1 MDSVEKMDV
10 AALLERHWE
19 LRADS
24 VRATPTGHTNKTYVA
39 RVDAR
44 EVVLR
49 MSWKDKS
56 ERQVRDET
64 TVLRHLAGAQ
74 ALPAVPCL
82 VPTRDGQACVQVHGR
97 WLHVFDVIP
106 GEVGEFGEAAVD
118 ARDGVYPPAS
128 DTSDAARATGVA
140 SAMHTLARLHAALA
154 GGIATDTD
162 DPLSWL
168 RRRQARVADLAGPML
183 PSMTPQQC
191 GFLLTRIADR
201 LSEEDAGVPGPVQ
214 WLHGDYHAGNLLY
227 RDQHVCGILDFDDVG
242 QGSPWV
248 ETAFALFAL
257 SRDVAREDAFV
268 FDASVWDDGL
278 HAYARIQPGA
288 PIGWLRSN
296 RGMLMHLFCADQV
309 LIHLHAAQRGL
320 WLPGP
325 GMGFLGCVRQLWD
338 ARWP

>member
-1 MDSVEKMDV
+1 MDSVKEIDV
-10 AALLERHWE
+10 AALLERHWG

-39 RVDAR
+39 RARAR

-49 MSWKDKS
+49 VSWTAKP
-56 ERQVRDET
+56 ERQVRDEAK
-64 TVLRHLAGAQ
+64 VLRHLAGVQ
-74 ALPAVPCL
+74 GLPAVPRL
-82 VPTRDGQACVQVHGR
+82 VPTWDGQPCAREYGR
-97 WLHVFDVIP
+97 WLHVFDVIA

-128 DTSDAARATGVA
+128 DTSDADHARGVA

-154 GGIATDTD
+154 VGIAADTA

-168 RRRQARVADLAGPML
+168 RGRHARVAERACPVL
-183 PSMTPQQC
+183 PSMTPERY
-191 GFLLTRIADR
+191 GILLTRIADR
-201 LSEEDAGVPGPVQ
+201 LAVAGGIPGPVQ

-227 RDQHVCGILDFDDVG
+227 RDRHVCGILDFDDVG

-268 FDASVWDDGL
+268 FDASAWDGGL
-278 HAYARIQPGA
+278 HAYAQIQAHA

-320 WLPGP
+320 WMPGP